1 MKQLSRTR
9 RHNRIRAKVAGTSA
23 RPRLTIYK
31 SNRYMHAQI
40 IDDSKGMTVVSGST
54 MEFKKTSAQGGSAS
68 GRKMD
73 GAKMLGAEL
82 AKRAKAAG
90 ITSVVFDRGGF
101 RYTGRVA
108 AVAQAAREGG
118 LTF

>member
-1 MKQLSRTR
+1 
-9 RHNRIRAKVAGTSA
+9 
-23 RPRLTIYK
+23 
-31 SNRYMHAQI
+31 MHAQI
-40 IDDSKGMTVVSGST
+40 IDDSKGMTLVSGST
-54 MEFKKTSAQGGSAS
+54 QVLAKEST
-68 GRKMD
+68 KMD
-73 GAKMLGAEL
+73 GPKMLGAEL

>member
-1 MKQLSRTR
+1 MKSAAMKQLSRTR

-40 IDDSKGMTVVSGST
+40 IDDSKGMTLVSGST
-54 MEFKKTSAQGGSAS
+54 QVLAKEST
-68 GRKMD
+68 KMD